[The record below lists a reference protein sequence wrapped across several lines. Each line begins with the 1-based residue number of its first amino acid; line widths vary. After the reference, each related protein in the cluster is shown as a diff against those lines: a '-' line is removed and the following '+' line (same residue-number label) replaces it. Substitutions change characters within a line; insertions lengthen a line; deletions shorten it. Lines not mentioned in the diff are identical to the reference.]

1 MNLALFGALFG
12 LLLVVIA
19 FIGLR
24 KNPTKKIPVAVE
36 TSSGNASTT
45 VSIAK
50 YRARSSLMSEPEQVL
65 FHRLQEAF
73 PVLNVFSQ
81 VSLNQLLYVPG
92 SVESKRDRASMFN
105 AINGKALDFVVCD
118 LSGAVMAAIE
128 LDDRSHLRPDRVKAD
143 MQKDSAMASAGIP
156 VHRFNVKE
164 MPSVQ
169 QLSEMV
175 LTKAIQ
181 GNSND

>member
-1 MNLALFGALFG
+1 MKLALFGVLFG
-12 LLLVVIA
+12 LILISIA
-19 FIGLR
+19 FFGLR
-24 KNPTKKIPVAVE
+24 KTSTKKATEAVEKSTE
-36 TSSGNASTT
+36 TSSKADS
-45 VSIAK
+45 VAK
-50 YRARSSLMSEPEQVL
+50 YRVRSSLMSEPEQVL

-175 LTKAIQ
+175 LTKTIQ